1 MNLGDTPK
9 SSARLLSRMAILKPY
24 RPRSTS
30 AARDPFRKQHQS
42 ELGVAFQRQAERL
55 GVMPQSGGKEI
66 ARHQQRAH
74 ELIRPPLAKVPL
86 TSLAERGAQV
96 LLADGHPSEDPVDR
110 FIGKAEQAGLARHR
124 PPARY
129 VEDGMAEF
137 VRQGAQQ
144 QAIVIAGQVGVN
156 RDQGRIRHPAVII
169 LAHPQHRLAP
179 LIRHRIIGRPADIE
193 PDVVRPD
200 RLDRQQRI
208 AGEAISV
215 GGGKQLTADMP
226 GDAAHLIVVDIQG
239 LAGSSLMPVANIH
252 LFQRHSVFVLPLFV
266 RPVGMHRGGDVTLH
280 IRRKPAGLMN
290 A

>member
-1 MNLGDTPK
+1 MNLGETPK
-9 SSARLLSRMAILKPY
+9 SSARLLSRTAILKSY

-30 AARDPFRKQHQS
+30 AAIRKYPLRKQHQS

-74 ELIRPPLAKVPL
+74 ELIRPPLAEVPL
-86 TSLAERGAQV
+86 TSLADRGAQL
-96 LLADGHPSEDPVDR
+96 LLADGHPAEDPVDR

-144 QAIVIAGQVGVN
+144 QAIVIAGQVGVD
-156 RDQGRIRHPAVII
+156 RDQRRIRHPAVIV

-200 RLDRQQRI
+200 RLDRQQRL
-208 AGEAISV
+208 AGEATGV

-239 LAGSSLMPVANIH
+239 LGGSSLMPVANIH
-252 LFQRHSVFVLPLFV
+252 LFSFSFRPSVVCTSGRHAP
-266 RPVGMHRGGDVTLH
+266 RWRCRAAYPAETGG
-280 IRRKPAGLMN
+280 PG
-290 A
+290 